1 MNKNQKITELRTYLS
16 DGQASVGSWMQIGSS
31 EIAEIMSSTGLPWVA
46 VDLEHGSIGVPQLPD
61 IFRALELNGT
71 LPFVRLA
78 SSYPSQAVRALD
90 AGAAGIIA
98 PNIESWNQLRD
109 LKKSIQYPPTGKRGV
124 GYCRGNTYGVN
135 FDEKLEYNP
144 FLVAMIESQT
154 GVNNITTILD
164 EEPDA
169 VLIGP
174 YDLSASFNITGQFE
188 SYAFKEIVKHIK
200 DSCQKKAIPVGVHVV
215 NSSLED
221 LNNYKSE
228 GYTFLPFGMD
238 TTIISDKLE
247 MI

>member
-1 MNKNQKITELRTYLS
+1 M
-16 DGQASVGSWMQIGSS
+16 
-31 EIAEIMSSTGLPWVA
+31 
-46 VDLEHGSIGVPQLPD
+46 
-61 IFRALELNGT
+61 
-71 LPFVRLA
+71 
-78 SSYPSQAVRALD
+78 
-90 AGAAGIIA
+90 
-98 PNIESWNQLRD
+98 RD
-109 LKKSIQYPPTGKRGV
+109 LKKSIHYPPTGKRGV